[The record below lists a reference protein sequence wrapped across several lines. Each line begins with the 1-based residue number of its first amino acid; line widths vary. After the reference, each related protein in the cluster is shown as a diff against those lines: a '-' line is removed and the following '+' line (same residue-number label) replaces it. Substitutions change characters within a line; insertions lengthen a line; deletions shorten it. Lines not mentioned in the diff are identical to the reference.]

1 MHSMPSTM
9 QIELG
14 FPGDKR
20 VNAAVTNRQRK
31 DPTMTTTNHTPIRAR
46 FARKPC
52 SLDEVLH
59 NADPSAPLEPIEIEL
74 HKELTEAEYDAF
86 ANTLLQDRDWLAG
99 LGGHA
104 NGRRRVV
111 AVSAPGRT
119 TVFVDPSGS
128 SYGRYV
134 GIAET
139 TSTPAP
145 ATDDDQA
152 GAIGWLID
160 NRRPEVSREQ
170 AIRTLR
176 RALAGDPAALR
187 ILDRLDEQ

>member
-1 MHSMPSTM
+1 MHSMPIAM

-14 FPGDKR
+14 FGGDQR
-20 VNAAVTNRQRK
+20 VNAVVTHIHRK
-31 DPTMTTTNHTPIRAR
+31 DATMTTANHTPIRAR

-104 NGRRRVV
+104 DGRRRVV
-111 AVSAPGRT
+111 AVSTPGRT

-128 SYGRYV
+128 RYGRYV
-134 GIAET
+134 GIAEA
-139 TSTPAP
+139 TPV
-145 ATDDDQA
+145 TDDDQA

-170 AIRTLR
+170 AIRTLG

-187 ILDRLDEQ
+187 ILDRLADQ

>member
-1 MHSMPSTM
+1 
-9 QIELG
+9 
-14 FPGDKR
+14 
-20 VNAAVTNRQRK
+20 
-31 DPTMTTTNHTPIRAR
+31 MTTANHTPIRAR

-52 SLDEVLH
+52 DLDEVLH
-59 NADPSAPLEPIEIEL
+59 NTDPSAVLETIDIAWR
-74 HKELTEAEYDAF
+74 KALTEAEYDAF

-128 SYGRYV
+128 RYGRYV
-134 GIAET
+134 GIAE
-139 TSTPAP
+139 AP
-145 ATDDDQA
+145 VTDDDQA

-176 RALAGDPAALR
+176 RALAGDPTALR
-187 ILDRLDEQ
+187 ILDRVANP

>member
-1 MHSMPSTM
+1 MPIAM

-14 FPGDKR
+14 FGGDQR
-20 VNAAVTNRQRK
+20 VNAVVTHIHRK
-31 DPTMTTTNHTPIRAR
+31 DATMTTANHTPIRAR

-52 SLDEVLH
+52 DLDEVLH
-59 NADPSAPLEPIEIEL
+59 NTDPSALFEPIEIAWR
-74 HKELTEAEYDAF
+74 KALTEAEYDAF
-86 ANTLLQDRDWLAG
+86 ANTLLEDRDWLAG

-128 SYGRYV
+128 RYGRYV
-134 GIAET
+134 GIAEA
-139 TSTPAP
+139 TPV
-145 ATDDDQA
+145 TDDDQA

-176 RALAGDPAALR
+176 RALSGDPSALR
-187 ILDRLDEQ
+187 ILDRLADQ

>member
-1 MHSMPSTM
+1 
-9 QIELG
+9 
-14 FPGDKR
+14 
-20 VNAAVTNRQRK
+20 
-31 DPTMTTTNHTPIRAR
+31 MTTSNHTPIRAR

-52 SLDEVLH
+52 DLDEVLH
-59 NADPSAPLEPIEIEL
+59 NTDPSAPFEPIEIAWRKAL
-74 HKELTEAEYDAF
+74 SEAEYDAF
-86 ANTLLQDRDWLAG
+86 ANALLEDRDWLAG

-128 SYGRYV
+128 RYGRYV

-139 TSTPAP
+139 ASTSAP

-170 AIRTLR
+170 AIRAGR
-176 RALAGDPAALR
+176 WQAIPQPRASSTDWPSSDREMIDASLGFSGDQRVHTGVAT
-187 ILDRLDEQ
+187 IN

>member
-1 MHSMPSTM
+1 M

-14 FPGDKR
+14 LPGEQR
-20 VNAAVTNRQRK
+20 VNAAVTHRQRK

-46 FARKPC
+46 FARKPY

-59 NADPSAPLEPIEIEL
+59 NTDPSAPFEPIEIAWR
-74 HKELTEAEYDAF
+74 KALTEAEYDAF
-86 ANTLLQDRDWLAG
+86 ANALLEDRDWLAG

-104 NGRRRVV
+104 DGRRRVV

-128 SYGRYV
+128 RYGRYV
-134 GIAET
+134 GIAEA
-139 TSTPAP
+139 TPV
-145 ATDDDQA
+145 TDDDQA

-176 RALAGDPAALR
+176 RALAGDPSALR
-187 ILDRLDEQ
+187 ILDRLADK

>member
-1 MHSMPSTM
+1 
-9 QIELG
+9 
-14 FPGDKR
+14 
-20 VNAAVTNRQRK
+20 
-31 DPTMTTTNHTPIRAR
+31 MTPATTQATLQRAR
-46 FARKPC
+46 FARKPY

-59 NADPSAPLEPIEIEL
+59 KTNPSAPFEPIEIEL

-99 LGGHA
+99 LGGHTA
-104 NGRRRVV
+104 GRRRVV

-134 GIAET
+134 GIAEA
-139 TSTPAP
+139 TPV
-145 ATDDDQA
+145 TDDDQA

-170 AIRTLR
+170 AIHTLR
-176 RALAGDPAALR
+176 RALAGDPSALR
-187 ILDRLDEQ
+187 ILDRLADQ

>member
-1 MHSMPSTM
+1 
-9 QIELG
+9 
-14 FPGDKR
+14 
-20 VNAAVTNRQRK
+20 
-31 DPTMTTTNHTPIRAR
+31 MTTINHTPIRVR

-52 SLDEVLH
+52 DLDEVLH

-170 AIRTLR
+170 AIHTLR
-176 RALAGDPAALR
+176 RALAGDPSALR
-187 ILDRLDEQ
+187 ILDSLANQSSKNDQ

>member
-1 MHSMPSTM
+1 
-9 QIELG
+9 
-14 FPGDKR
+14 
-20 VNAAVTNRQRK
+20 
-31 DPTMTTTNHTPIRAR
+31 MTTTNHTPIRAR
-46 FARKPC
+46 FARKPY

-99 LGGHA
+99 LGGHTA
-104 NGRRRVV
+104 GRRRVV

-128 SYGRYV
+128 RYGRYV
-134 GIAET
+134 GIAEAT
-139 TSTPAP
+139 P

-160 NRRPEVSREQ
+160 NRRPEVSRKQ
-170 AIRTLR
+170 AIHTLR
-176 RALAGDPAALR
+176 RALSGDPAALR
-187 ILDRLDEQ
+187 ILDRLADQ

>member
-1 MHSMPSTM
+1 MR
-9 QIELG
+9 IELG
-14 FPGDKR
+14 LPGNQR
-20 VNAAVTNRQRK
+20 VNAVVTNSQRK
-31 DPTMTTTNHTPIRAR
+31 TPTMTTTNHTPIRAR
-46 FARKPC
+46 FARKPY

-59 NADPSAPLEPIEIEL
+59 KTDPSAPFEPIEIEL

-111 AVSAPGRT
+111 AVSAPNRRML
-119 TVFVDPSGS
+119 FVDPSGS
-128 SYGRYV
+128 RYGRYV
-134 GIAET
+134 GIAEA
-139 TSTPAP
+139 TPV
-145 ATDDDQA
+145 TDDDQA

-176 RALAGDPAALR
+176 RALSGDPAALR
-187 ILDRLDEQ
+187 ILDRLADQ

>member
-1 MHSMPSTM
+1 MPSTM

-14 FPGDKR
+14 FSGDKR
-20 VNAAVTNRQRK
+20 MNAAVTHRQRK

-46 FARKPC
+46 FARKPY
-52 SLDEVLH
+52 SLEEVLH
-59 NADPSAPLEPIEIEL
+59 NTDPSAPFEPIEIAWR
-74 HKELTEAEYDAF
+74 KALTEAEYDAF

-99 LGGHA
+99 LGGH
-104 NGRRRVV
+104 GDGCRRVV

-160 NRRPEVSREQ
+160 NRRPEVSRKL
-170 AIRTLR
+170 AIHTLR
-176 RALAGDPAALR
+176 RALSGDPAALR
-187 ILDRLDEQ
+187 ILDRLADQ

>member
-1 MHSMPSTM
+1 ME
-9 QIELG
+9 IELG
-14 FPGDKR
+14 FPGNQR
-20 VNAAVTNRQRK
+20 VNAVVTNSQPK
-31 DPTMTTTNHTPIRAR
+31 TPAMTTTNHTPIRAR
-46 FARKPC
+46 FARKPY
-52 SLDEVLH
+52 SLEEVLH
-59 NADPSAPLEPIEIEL
+59 NTDPSAPFEPIEIEL

-99 LGGHA
+99 LGGHTA
-104 NGRRRVV
+104 GRRRVV
-111 AVSAPGRT
+111 AVSAPNRRML
-119 TVFVDPSGS
+119 FVDPSGS
-128 SYGRYV
+128 RYGRYV

-160 NRRPEVSREQ
+160 NRRPEISREQ

-176 RALAGDPAALR
+176 RALAGDPAASR

>member
-1 MHSMPSTM
+1 
-9 QIELG
+9 
-14 FPGDKR
+14 
-20 VNAAVTNRQRK
+20 
-31 DPTMTTTNHTPIRAR
+31 MTTTNHAPIRAR

-52 SLDEVLH
+52 DLDEVLH
-59 NADPSAPLEPIEIEL
+59 NTDPSAPFEPIEIAWR
-74 HKELTEAEYDAF
+74 KALTEAEYDAF
-86 ANTLLQDRDWLAG
+86 ADALLEDRDWLAG

-134 GIAET
+134 GIAEGL
-139 TSTPAP
+139 P

-160 NRRPEVSREQ
+160 NRRPEVTREQ

-176 RALAGDPAALR
+176 RALAGDPAASH
-187 ILDRLDEQ
+187 ILERLAEQ

>member
-1 MHSMPSTM
+1 
-9 QIELG
+9 
-14 FPGDKR
+14 
-20 VNAAVTNRQRK
+20 
-31 DPTMTTTNHTPIRAR
+31 MTPATTQATLQRAR

-52 SLDEVLH
+52 DLDEVLH
-59 NADPSAPLEPIEIEL
+59 KTNPSAPFEPIEIEL

-128 SYGRYV
+128 AYGRYV
-134 GIAET
+134 GIGEA
-139 TSTPAP
+139 TPAL
-145 ATDDDQA
+145 ASNQA
-152 GAIGWLID
+152 EAIGWLID
-160 NRRPEVSREQ
+160 NRRSEVSRDQ

-176 RALAGDPAALR
+176 RALAGDPAASR
-187 ILDRLDEQ
+187 ILDRLAEQ